1 MHLEIL
7 LALALAIFLG
17 RVMALVSERFSL
29 PGVIGEISAGLL
41 LGNLILV
48 MPAFSLSRVYSE
60 SEFLHGLSEL
70 GVIVLLFSV
79 GLESS
84 ISDLK
89 KVGFRATLV
98 AIIGVVVPLLA
109 TLAAWKFGIVED
121 RLPSGEVSYL
131 VPLFIGAAMTAT
143 SVGITARILSDVGKL
158 RSVID
163 DVLGLLILGVVGAL
177 ATHMVG
183 AEASLSGGANQSMGW
198 LIATIVGKALAF
210 FAVVLFLGI
219 AVFGRLRGYVR
230 KIPQGI
236 VTLGLV
242 TCFSFAWLAQLFG
255 LAAIVGA
262 FFAGLL
268 LDDATD
274 EVESYFEPLVK
285 FLSPLFFILIGASVK
300 IDSFTS
306 LGWFSFFEVGL
317 FVLIAIFGKMACSL
331 VAGKGVDRVAVG
343 LGMAPRGE
351 VGLIFAAAGKT
362 LGVFSDEVFGVL
374 VFVVLLSTLIPSV
387 LLDRWFRRPL
397 AR

>member
-158 RSVID
+158 RSATGQLILNAAVID

-317 FVLIAIFGKMACSL
+317 FVLCLLYTSPS
-331 VAGKGVDRVAVG
+331 
-343 LGMAPRGE
+343 PR
-351 VGLIFAAAGKT
+351 
-362 LGVFSDEVFGVL
+362 D
-374 VFVVLLSTLIPSV
+374 
-387 LLDRWFRRPL
+387 
-397 AR
+397 